1 VLYGGLIKRN
11 LFAALTATTFL
22 IVSCGGGTDPAEAY
36 IEIANK
42 ANCGLADVAAWYES
56 DEALAI
62 EGNED
67 FEPLVSKF
75 QSLHAGA
82 AAALKTGMEEMA
94 SVEWPENVAD
104 DVDVFL
110 IDLGNAVSWMEELSN
125 AETLDDVVEIS
136 ESLNEP
142 DLDSS
147 EVIESKL
154 GVTEDQL
161 ADPDDIDELTA
172 FCS

>member
-1 VLYGGLIKRN
+1 MKRN
-11 LFAALTATTFL
+11 LFAVVSATTFL
-22 IVSCGGGTDPAEAY
+22 VVSCGGGTDPAEAY

-75 QSLHAGA
+75 QTLHAGA

-94 SVEWPENVAD
+94 AVEWPENVAD

-110 IDLGNAVSWMEELSN
+110 TDLGSAVAWMEELSN

-136 ESLNEP
+136 ESLDEP
-142 DLDSS
+142 DLESS
-147 EVIESKL
+147 DCLLYTSPSPRDKR
-154 GVTEDQL
+154 QSRMPSS
-161 ADPDDIDELTA
+161 A
-172 FCS
+172 

>member
-1 VLYGGLIKRN
+1 MHGSSYMHFEHI
-11 LFAALTATTFL
+11 ALTATTFL
-22 IVSCGGGTDPAEAY
+22 VISCGGGTDPAEAY

-42 ANCGLADVAAWYES
+42 ANCGLADVATWYES

-82 AAALKTGMEEMA
+82 ASALKTGMEEMA
-94 SVEWPENVAD
+94 AVEWPENVAD
-104 DVDVFL
+104 DVDLFL
-110 IDLGNAVSWMEELSN
+110 IDLGNAVTWMEELSN
-125 AETLDDVVEIS
+125 AETLEDVVEIS
-136 ESLNEP
+136 DNLDEP

-161 ADPDDIDELTA
+161 ADPDDIDELIA

>member
-1 VLYGGLIKRN
+1 
-11 LFAALTATTFL
+11 
-22 IVSCGGGTDPAEAY
+22 
-36 IEIANK
+36 
-42 ANCGLADVAAWYES
+42 
-56 DEALAI
+56 
-62 EGNED
+62 
-67 FEPLVSKF
+67 
-75 QSLHAGA
+75 
-82 AAALKTGMEEMA
+82 MA

-110 IDLGNAVSWMEELSN
+110 IDLGNAVAWMEELSN